1 MKSTLI
7 SLLIL
12 FCALCIPAFSQTI
25 FAPPGAHWYH
35 DTERGYYHSYVNGD
49 TVIDGHFCR
58 KIKRDVI
65 KAPASP
71 GFEYYPTLYTFTAGD
86 TVFIYNTLFSRF
98 TPLFIFNVNEG
109 DTIDIPQFDHIYHGM
124 PAVNFQFRV
133 DSIRTLLYDTAHLKT
148 VFVHNILDLFHESPV
163 SIYFNGTWG
172 AYVERIGSLV
182 QGSIYPPC
190 IYCGYPL
197 GDKPISYLQNLRC
210 YYDSTMQLKFTSVD
224 CTAILDVNQPTVKE
238 SLSIY
243 PNPTNDILHI
253 NGPANSTF
261 LLTTLTGQLISQGCN
276 TNTINV
282 ASLPAGI
289 YLLRITT
296 ESGVSVERVTVER

>member
-1 MKSTLI
+1 MKI
-7 SLLIL
+7 VLLLLML
-12 FCALCIPAFSQTI
+12 FSFHSDTPAFAQTT
-25 FAPPGAHWYH
+25 FAPSGAHWYH
-35 DTERGYYHSYVNGD
+35 DTERGFYHSYVNGD
-49 TVIDGHFCR
+49 TVIDGHFCT

-71 GFEYYPTLYTFTAGD
+71 AFEYYPTLYTYTTGD

-109 DTIDIPQFDHIYHGM
+109 DTIDIPQFDHIYPGM
-124 PAVNFQFRV
+124 PAQNFQFRV

-148 VFVHNILDLFHESPV
+148 VFVHNILDFFHESPV

-182 QGSIYPPC
+182 RGSIYPPC

-197 GDKPISYLQNLRC
+197 SENPVSYMQNLRC
-210 YYDSTMQLKFTSVD
+210 YSDSSMQLKFTAVS
-224 CTAILDVNQPTVKE
+224 CNAILDVNQPTIKKSPCV
-238 SLSIY
+238 Y
-243 PNPTNDILHI
+243 PNPTKGILNI
-253 NGPANSTF
+253 EAPANSTF
-261 LLTTLTGQLISQGCN
+261 LLTTLTGQLVSQSNN

-282 ASLPAGI
+282 ASLPTGV
-289 YLLRITT
+289 YLLRVTT
-296 ESGVSVERVTVER
+296 ESGVSVERVMVER